1 MDSKRKDGGGNK
13 SLKGEEGAQEIRRSG
28 EGGTWRSQAGRQKGE
43 HSGKGCPVGEERQGE
58 DGKGGGSRGFA
69 RRHGPLPPAGGASS
83 PVLTARDP
91 LKPQHVLRPD
101 RLPPLQRPWPGPRAC
116 LRFRLG
122 PGFGFRLRLRL
133 RLWFHAQARGPRS
146 GLRPR
151 PGPAAALLHLH
162 GLAGPRLACCR
173 RAACAGCSPERGAS
187 AAPPPAGPRYRPAPP
202 LRCARP

>member
-1 MDSKRKDGGGNK
+1 M
-13 SLKGEEGAQEIRRSG
+13 
-28 EGGTWRSQAGRQKGE
+28 E
-43 HSGKGCPVGEERQGE
+43 HSGKGCPVGEGRQGE

-101 RLPPLQRPWPGPRAC
+101 RLPPLQRPWPGPWAC

-122 PGFGFRLRLRL
+122 PGLGFRLRLRL
-133 RLWFHAQARGPRS
+133 RLRFHAQAGGPRS

-151 PGPAAALLHLH
+151 AGPAAALLHLH
-162 GLAGPRLACCR
+162 GLAGPGPRLACCR
-173 RAACAGCSPERGAS
+173 HHRGCLRRLQPRRGSVRSPTPGQ
-187 AAPPPAGPRYRPAPP
+187 GPRYRPAPP
-202 LRCARP
+202 PRCARP